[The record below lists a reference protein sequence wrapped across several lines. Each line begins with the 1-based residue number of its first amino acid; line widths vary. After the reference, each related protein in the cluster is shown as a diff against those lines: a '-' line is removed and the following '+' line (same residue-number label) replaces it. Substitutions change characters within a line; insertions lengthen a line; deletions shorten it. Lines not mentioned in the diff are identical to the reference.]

1 MLPRHIKEGFCLIIG
16 LPMDTFIGIIIV
28 PVAVSLLLLLWA
40 LRW

>member
-1 MLPRHIKEGFCLIIG
+1 MEGFYLIVG
-16 LPMDTFIGIIIV
+16 LPTDTFVGVIIV